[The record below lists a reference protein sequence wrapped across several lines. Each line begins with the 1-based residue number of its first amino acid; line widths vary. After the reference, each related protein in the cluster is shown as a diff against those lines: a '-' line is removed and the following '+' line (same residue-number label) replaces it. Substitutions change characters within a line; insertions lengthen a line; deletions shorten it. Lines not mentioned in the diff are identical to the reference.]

1 MCMACVEYTKDK
13 LTLNEFSFALREMTW
28 DDKKH
33 ADDVAAL
40 MKEFANDPD
49 ELKKQLKLLADR
61 SPRR

>member
-1 MCMACVEYTKDK
+1 
-13 LTLNEFSFALREMTW
+13 MTW